1 MRVLQLLPTMGMGD
15 AIGNDVLA
23 LEKVLRDM
31 GFQTGIYAE
40 TVDRRLPEGTAYTVD
55 KMPRLSGEDVILYHM
70 STGTDLSFALEKL
83 PCRKLMIFHNIT
95 PPRFFKDYNETL
107 TEISEYGMRGLCH
120 LADKVD
126 YCMADSAYNASVLRE
141 LNYQCPIA
149 VRPILIPFSDY
160 AKAPD
165 PELIEHYSNDG
176 YTNFVFVG
184 RIAPNKKQEDV
195 IRAFYCYK
203 KY

>member
-1 MRVLQLLPTMGMGD
+1 MRIVQLLPTMAMGD

-23 LEKVLRDM
+23 LSTVIRNM

-40 TVDRRLPEGTAYTVD
+40 TVDRRLPEGTAFPVE
-55 KMPRLSGEDVILYHM
+55 KMPRLSGEDVIIYHK
-70 STGTDLSFALEKL
+70 STGTDLSFSLERY

-95 PPRFFKDYNETL
+95 PAKYFKGYNDNL
-107 TEISEYGMRGLCH
+107 TRISEYGMRGLCH

-126 YCMADSAYNASVLRE
+126 YCMAVSAYNAQVLRE
-141 LNYQCPIA
+141 LNYQCPI
-149 VRPILIPFSDY
+149 VIRPILIPFSDY

-165 PELIEHYSNDG
+165 PEVMARYENDG

-195 IRAFYCYK
+195 ILSLIHI
-203 KY
+203 